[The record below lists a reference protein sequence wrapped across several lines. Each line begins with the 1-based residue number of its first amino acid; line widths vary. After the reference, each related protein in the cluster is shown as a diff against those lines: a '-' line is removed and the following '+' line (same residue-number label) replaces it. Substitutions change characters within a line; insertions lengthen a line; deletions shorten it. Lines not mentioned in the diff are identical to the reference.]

1 MKMDLSE
8 VFYFDKDILRIE
20 GEINELLTKYKL
32 DHEDKIL
39 VTDDEFI
46 RIEVADTHQLVTG
59 LLKSPIRRTYRYID
73 LVSILFQYYVTS
85 NTSIG
90 NSYSFIRDINKV
102 ILTRTD
108 AKNFHYERLL
118 KDNHPAV
125 IFYLLNI
132 PFYMEITDSNIA
144 EDIKM
149 LSVYN
154 MNQTNTDEFD
164 RSLFVPEI
172 KNKAIKSTGD
182 LYISLLYQMMLFVH
196 YYFSF
201 IKGSSA
207 WDNI

>member
-8 VFYFDKDILRIE
+8 IFYFDKDTTRIE
-20 GEINELLTKYKL
+20 KEINELLTKYEL

-39 VTDDEFI
+39 VTDGEFI
-46 RIEVADTHQLVTG
+46 RIETVDTHQLVTG

-102 ILTRTD
+102 VLTRTD
-108 AKNFHYERLL
+108 AKNFHYDKLL
-118 KDNHPAV
+118 KEKNPAV
-125 IFYLLNI
+125 IFHLLTI

-144 EDIKM
+144 DEIKM
-149 LSVYN
+149 VTVYN
-154 MNQTNTDEFD
+154 MNQTNIDEYD
-164 RSLFVPEI
+164 KSLFVPVV
-172 KNKAIKSTGD
+172 KNKALKSTGD
-182 LYISLLYQMMLFVH
+182 IYISLLYQMMLYTH